1 MKRVKN
7 DAADTEAIAT
17 AVRQPCM
24 RFVKPKGLDHQAA
37 AVLVKTQQNLVRA
50 RARMM
55 NSARSLLSELGVIVP
70 QGCKALLNA
79 VDQLADDPED
89 VPVDAQFGIFAC
101 REMIAQFDDEIDA
114 LRFRMREATLADE
127 DAMRIQTIPDGG
139 KSARFV

>member
-1 MKRVKN
+1 
-7 DAADTEAIAT
+7 
-17 AVRQPCM
+17 
-24 RFVKPKGLDHQAA
+24 
-37 AVLVKTQQNLVRA
+37 
-50 RARMM
+50 MM

-70 QGCKALLNA
+70 QDCKALLDA
-79 VDQLADDPED
+79 VDQLADDPGD

-101 REMIAQFDDEIDA
+101 REMIAQFDDKIDA